1 MQHAHRVVAPRL
13 VARVLLAAALHFQNV
28 PAELGAEGR
37 RDFVHLG
44 AGHRLLELAHET
56 VGGAPAEVAAGQR
69 GARVVRVFHRQRRE
83 VLAGDDALAQFL
95 DGGAGFVVRTNCGG
109 FEQDV
114 AHEGLAIGLL
124 RSAALVQQ
132 LDDVEAGGIAQRLGD
147 AADLQRQH
155 LLREQA
161 RQPAR
166 LAPTKVAAFERR
178 RSRRVFHRHG
188 REIGALAQLLN
199 DRVRLGL
206 HGLAFVRVGALFHRQ
221 QDVADAVLVGNL
233 FGEERR
239 GEQLVDVLLGDVD
252 AAVDHLPLHP
262 IEGQL
267 AAHLVAEGAVGDA
280 LAAERADELVDVHAV
295 LRRVVA
301 HGVGERFVVH
311 QHAAHF
317 RFLQLDALDDQA
329 FQNLFQNRVLGRR
342 FAPLRL
348 QALHHRVVAFQHFAR
363 QHHVVVD
370 DGDDAVHHLRLRV
383 RGSGKRQQGSH
394 GPSGGASDAQMWSL
408 VHRLRVPPKPFMP
421 RARRPSTPPP
431 TPASPRSAICSNT
444 PWSVPTS
451 GERRLRGAS
460 MVRCQS
466 SFASRQQLA

>member
-1 MQHAHRVVAPRL
+1 MQYAHRVVAPRL
-13 VARVLLAAALHFQNV
+13 VARVLLPAALHFQNV

-69 GARVVRVFHRQRRE
+69 RAGIVRMLHGQRRE
-83 VLAGDDALAQFL
+83 ILAVEDALAQAL
-95 DGGAGFVVRTNCGG
+95 DGSAGLVVRANGGG

-114 AHEGLAIGLL
+114 AHERLVAGLL

-132 LDDVEAGGIAQRLGD
+132 LDDVEAGCIAQRLGD
-147 AADLQRQH
+147 AADLQCQH

-161 RQPAR
+161 RQPAG
-166 LAPTKVAAFERR
+166 LAPTEIAALERR
-178 RSRRVFHRHG
+178 RSGGVLHRHR
-188 REIGALAQLLN
+188 REVRALAQLPN
-199 DRVRLGL
+199 DRARLGL
-206 HGLAFVRVGALFHRQ
+206 RGLAFARVGALFHWQ
-221 QDVADAVLVGNL
+221 QDVADAVLVGDL
-233 FGEERR
+233 LGEERR
-239 GEQLVDVLLGDVD
+239 GEQFVDVLLGDVD

-262 IEGQL
+262 IERQL

-280 LAAERADELVDVHAV
+280 LAAECADELVDVHAV

-329 FQNLFQNRVLGRR
+329 LQNLLQNRVLGRR
-342 FAPLRL
+342 FAPFRL

-370 DGDDAVHHLRLRV
+370 DGDDAVDHLRLRV
-383 RGSGKRQQGSH
+383 RGTGKRQQRRH
-394 GPSGGASDAQMWSL
+394 GPSGGASLARMCSF

-421 RARRPSTPPP
+421 RASRPSTPPP
-431 TPASPRSAICSNT
+431 TPASPRNAICSST